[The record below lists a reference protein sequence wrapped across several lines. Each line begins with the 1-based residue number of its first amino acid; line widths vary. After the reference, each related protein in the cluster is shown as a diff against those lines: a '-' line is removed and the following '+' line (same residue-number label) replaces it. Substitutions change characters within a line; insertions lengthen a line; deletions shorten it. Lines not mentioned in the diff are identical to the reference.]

1 VTARGEGLAAD
12 RTALAWQRTAL
23 SIVAAVAILMRLTL
37 DRLGVLAVVVLGVSA
52 LVSAGVFAESWWR
65 YGRKRRT
72 RYSARSHGASVPLAL
87 TIAASLLAATELTAT
102 LTS

>member
-1 VTARGEGLAAD
+1 VTSAD
-12 RTALAWQRTAL
+12 AGVADARTALAWQRTAL
-23 SIVAAVAILMRLTL
+23 SIVAAAAILMRLTL
-37 DRLGVLAVVVLGVSA
+37 DRLGLVAVVALGVSA
-52 LVSAGVFAESWWR
+52 LVSAWVFTESWWR

-72 RYSARSHGASVPLAL
+72 RYSARSRRAGVPLAL